1 LKTACD
7 LIFGGP
13 ALHWIPSSIGPMPLN
28 ITAETKDHI
37 HCADLAFD
45 RQPGAEMEEFMGW
58 SPTRIGTDNVATML
72 RPEFY

>member
-1 LKTACD
+1 
-7 LIFGGP
+7 
-13 ALHWIPSSIGPMPLN
+13 MPLN